1 METEKIIKVI
11 DFWNEFS
18 RSGNL
23 KDRSVLDNINFK
35 TKEITDIIGP
45 RRCGKSSILKLV
57 IKKLNLKNNY
67 IFMNFEDPF
76 FIENKKP
83 LIIEELIS
91 VFQQYFNRQLDY
103 LFFDEIQQIDQWE
116 KAIRKLRDL
125 GSYKIFITG
134 SNSGLMESDLST
146 LLTGRHLSYKIFPLD
161 FKEYLNFKNI
171 RITGNKDLI
180 LNKQK
185 ILKQFDNFMQT
196 GGFPEIVLTENMELA
211 RTYFYDILQKD
222 IIRKYDIRQ
231 KLILER
237 IALYMISN
245 SSKIISIESLKNAYD
260 ISYELA
266 NSYLEYIKSA
276 FLIFDISQFG
286 YSVKKQQ
293 KSMKK
298 YYSIDTGMLNAV
310 SYSFSEDRGR
320 ILENMVCLALK
331 NSKKQFYYYKT
342 QNNTEIDFVV
352 SENLKITELIQVCWD
367 LSDLK
372 TREREIKSLVY
383 AMKELKLSNS
393 KIITY
398 EQEDEIKIDDKI
410 IHVIPAYKWLLQ

>member
-320 ILENMVCLALK
+320 ILENMVFLALK